1 MWAEIA
7 LFVLGTIVIVVTGP
21 RLSRLAEAL
30 AGALGIGQSLG
41 GMILLGASTSLPG
54 LIISF
59 DTALGGQATL
69 SVSNAVGGIAAQT
82 VFIAV
87 ADVVMRRGPLSEE
100 VTASASLMQL
110 AILLF
115 LLTLALLAMLVPD
128 AFTLFGLHPASYA
141 LVVAVVIGFRMIQ
154 TSEVEPKWYAR
165 RLAGQ
170 ATQQDTRPE
179 SERTRRGSVLSLGL
193 PGEYLLVAGLM
204 GGAGWLI
211 SYSGQRLVVE
221 TGTSPMLVGMT
232 GMAIASSIPELV
244 TAVSAVKR
252 GAVSLAIGDIIG
264 GNVFD
269 TLMIALGDLAYS
281 AAPIYR
287 DVSPAVPFLTGIAIL
302 MSSVLM
308 IMLIRRETEDLGTDV
323 GTESYLIFLIYLSGV
338 VLIFT

>member
-1 MWAEIA
+1 MWEEVG
-7 LFVLGTIVIVVTGP
+7 LFVVGAIVILATGP
-21 RLSRLAEAL
+21 RLSRLAEEL
-30 AGALGIGQSLG
+30 ADALGIGQSLG
-41 GMILLGASTSLPG
+41 GMLLLGASTSLPG

-59 DTALGGQATL
+59 DTALAGQATL

-115 LLTLALLAMLVPD
+115 LLTIALLAMLVP
-128 AFTLFGLHPASYA
+128 TVVTVFGLHPATYV
-141 LVVAVVIGFRMIQ
+141 LVTAVFLGFRMIQ

-165 RLAGQ
+165 RVSGQ
-170 ATQQDTRPE
+170 TTQQDARSE
-179 SERTRRGSVLSLGL
+179 SRRTRRDSLLSLGL
-193 PGEYLLVAGLM
+193 LGEYLVVAGLI

-211 SYSGQRLVVE
+211 SYSGQGLVTE
-221 TGTSPMLVGMT
+221 TGASPMLMGMT
-232 GMAIASSIPELV
+232 GLAITSSIPELV

-252 GAVSLAIGDIIG
+252 GAVALAIGDIIG

-287 DVSPAVPFLTGIAIL
+287 DVTPEVAFLTGVAIL

-308 IMLIRRETEDLGTDV
+308 IMLIRRETEDFGTDV
-323 GTESYLIFLIYLSGV
+323 GTESYLIFLIYVSGI
-338 VLIFT
+338 VLIFA